1 MQDVSWTDS
10 STMVIIESV
19 GSNSC
24 PLAITPMNTA
34 NDASMMFKYLMM
46 IGLISLKKCLSKLLT
61 LNSKLRLFSFCK
73 ESNT

>member
-1 MQDVSWTDS
+1 MGTVSAMQDVSWTDS

-46 IGLISLKKCLSKLLT
+46 IGLISLKKCLSKL
-61 LNSKLRLFSFCK
+61 RLFSFCK